1 MIFVCCYPLTVPF
14 WGLIRA
20 ISPDVV
26 CGLSP
31 AHQGIGALCIFSWKV
46 RTPKS
51 PGSSTKSM
59 LQKAWPS
66 NFPRL
71 QNLKCFKK
79 HMNQWTPWTQKLIS
93 FLRCHLL
100 FPPPFPSPPRAPET
114 GFGRRLKEV
123 AFRGATGHAS
133 GLVGFRVAV
142 PTCAVKSSRAA
153 EVGREPERPWKC
165 FLMVFLGWV
174 FLVLYI
180 YILRCQI
187 HHIYFTIYSL
197 YMFTCLYMPIWMSI
211 YAFVIMNACE
221 ISICTATRLAS
232 FIFVRED
239 SVKTGWCIIPMWTF
253 PWLTTSPVKILHEG
267 SLVKLLTP
275 SAVTGLWRIGSC
287 YASCWWS
294 TLAKH
299 VWPDAFDPTYNLE
312 ISPWRDKKSRY
323 WSKAT
328 AWSNEPINRLL
339 LSKDSPSPNPP
350 INTQPCP
357 NLADWSIWTASCQ
370 QGQQDAAQELPSWKS
385 ESASL
390 LAAWSSFGHPHSAWQ
405 GVQFNKVQSSTV
417 LSRSLTN
424 TKITSNKNTIR
435 CPYENNVTLFSCS
448 LLVNL
453 PTI

>member
-1 MIFVCCYPLTVPF
+1 MNPKTHKLFALSSPISSPF
-14 WGLIRA
+14 
-20 ISPDVV
+20 S
-26 CGLSP
+26 
-31 AHQGIGALCIFSWKV
+31 
-46 RTPKS
+46 TP
-51 PGSSTKSM
+51 PGSRDGVRPTFKGG
-59 LQKAWPS
+59 
-66 NFPRL
+66 RL
-71 QNLKCFKK
+71 
-79 HMNQWTPWTQKLIS
+79 PW
-93 FLRCHLL
+93 C
-100 FPPPFPSPPRAPET
+100 
-114 GFGRRLKEV
+114 
-123 AFRGATGHAS
+123 RGS
-133 GLVGFRVAV
+133 CV
-142 PTCAVKSSRAA
+142 
-153 EVGREPERPWKC
+153 EVGRGWSGSESRFPPVPWRVPALQRWGASRSDLGNV
-165 FLMVFLGWV
+165 FWWFFLGWV
-174 FLVLYI
+174 FLVYYI

-239 SVKTGWCIIPMWTF
+239 SVKTGWCIIPIWTF

-328 AWSNEPINRLL
+328 AWSNKPINRLL
-339 LSKDSPSPNPP
+339 LSKDSPSPHPP

-370 QGQQDAAQELPSWKS
+370 QGQQDAAQELPSCKS

-405 GVQFNKVQSSTV
+405 EVQFNKVQSSTV

-435 CPYENNVTLFSCS
+435 YPYENNVTCF
-448 LLVNL
+448 LVNP